1 MKSTDIAL
9 IIFIAIVSIG
19 ISYFGMNALMG
30 DPSDKYEKIEYI
42 NDISG
47 VVVEPDAETF
57 NVTALNL
64 NEDVNIGKCSYGEV
78 YDGLRCVTQEEYDK
92 EMNGSTEDNSGENT
106 DNTDNTNNVDNVDNT
121 DNADNSGDN
130 LE

>member
-19 ISYFGMNALMG
+19 ISYFGANALMG
-30 DPSDKYEKIEYI
+30 DPSDKFEKIEYI

-47 VVVEPDAETF
+47 IVAEPDAETF

-64 NEDVNIGKCSYGEV
+64 NEDVNSGKCNYGEI
-78 YDGLRCVTQEEYDK
+78 YDGLRCVTQEEYNK
-92 EMNGSTEDNSGENT
+92 EMNQPEQGENGENSENT
-106 DNTDNTNNVDNVDNT
+106 EGNTDE
-121 DNADNSGDN
+121 NAVNPDANAQ
-130 LE
+130 

>member
-19 ISYFGMNALMG
+19 ISYFGTNALMG
-30 DPSDKYEKIEYI
+30 DPSDKFEKIEYI

-57 NVTALNL
+57 NTAALNL
-64 NEDVNIGKCSYGEV
+64 NEDVNSGKCGYGEI
-78 YDGLRCVTQEEYDK
+78 YDGIRCVTQEEYNK
-92 EMNGSTEDNSGENT
+92 EMNESSDDNIGDDTNT
-106 DNTDNTNNVDNVDNT
+106 DD
-121 DNADNSGDN
+121 SGDSTDTIA
-130 LE
+130 E

>member
-30 DPSDKYEKIEYI
+30 DPSDKFEKIQYI

-47 VVVEPDAETF
+47 VVAEPDDETF
-57 NVTALNL
+57 NTSALNL
-64 NEDVNIGKCSYGEV
+64 NEDVYRGKCGYGEI
-78 YDGLRCVTQEEYDK
+78 YDGIRCVTQEEYNK
-92 EMNGSTEDNSGENT
+92 EMNGPAENT
-106 DNTDNTNNVDNVDNT
+106 ENNENGDGTDNGNGGDNTNPEPT
-121 DNADNSGDN
+121 PIQ
-130 LE
+130 

>member
-30 DPSDKYEKIEYI
+30 DPSDRYEKIEYI

-47 VVVEPDAETF
+47 VVAEPDAETF
-57 NVTALNL
+57 NTSALNL
-64 NEDVNIGKCSYGEV
+64 NEDVTRGKCGYGEI

-92 EMNGSTEDNSGENT
+92 EMQADSEDEKPEENSDNPEEN
-106 DNTDNTNNVDNVDNT
+106 
-121 DNADNSGDN
+121 S
-130 LE
+130 EE

>member
-30 DPSDKYEKIEYI
+30 DPSDKVEKIEYI

-47 VVVEPDAETF
+47 VVVAPDDETF
-57 NVTALNL
+57 NATALNL
-64 NEDVNIGKCSYGEV
+64 NEDVYGGKCYNGQI
-78 YDGLRCVTQEEYDK
+78 YDDSTKLCISVEEYNRK
-92 EMNGSTEDNSGENT
+92 MNQDTEPEAESTPETEPT
-106 DNTDNTNNVDNVDNT
+106 EPT
-121 DNADNSGDN
+121 
-130 LE
+130 E

>member
-30 DPSDKYEKIEYI
+30 DPSDKYEIEYI

-106 DNTDNTNNVDNVDNT
+106 DNTDNADNA

-130 LE
+130 VE

>member
-47 VVVEPDAETF
+47 VVAEPDKETF

-64 NEDVNIGKCSYGEV
+64 NEDVKSGKCSYGEV
-78 YDGLRCVTQEEYDK
+78 YDDLRCVTQEEYDK
-92 EMNGSTEDNSGENT
+92 KMNGSTENNGENTENTENT
-106 DNTDNTNNVDNVDNT
+106 DNTDNTGNNNS
-121 DNADNSGDN
+121 DNSGEN

>member
-47 VVVEPDAETF
+47 VVAEPDKETF

-64 NEDVNIGKCSYGEV
+64 NEDVKSGKCSYGEV

-92 EMNGSTEDNSGENT
+92 EMSGSTENNSGENTENTENT
-106 DNTDNTNNVDNVDNT
+106 DNTDNTDNNNT
-121 DNADNSGDN
+121 DNSGEN

>member
-47 VVVEPDAETF
+47 VVAEPDNETF

-64 NEDVNIGKCSYGEV
+64 NEDVKSGKCSYGEV

-92 EMNGSTEDNSGENT
+92 EMNGSTENNGENTENTENT
-106 DNTDNTNNVDNVDNT
+106 DNTDNTNS
-121 DNADNSGDN
+121 DNSGEN